1 MRTFLQRHRAT
12 LWRSGM
18 LCMLAAVLSLCPGA
32 HAAPAPAAPKTIVI
46 GLIPELNIF
55 RQKERF
61 QPLEEYLSKKA
72 GVPVHFTVLSRY
84 GNIIDRFAAGDLDG
98 AFFGSFTGAL
108 AIRKL
113 GIVPLA
119 RPLNE
124 DHTSTYQGY
133 IFVRKDSGITKAAA
147 MKGKRMAFV
156 DKATTAGY
164 IFPLAWLRENGI
176 PSPDGFFREQFF
188 TGSHDASIGAVLN
201 GKADVGAAKHSV
213 YEQVRMEEPRV
224 ERELVVIA
232 RSPWVPSNGLC
243 VRKDLDP
250 GLQKALKEALLGL
263 DREPEGKQILRQLN
277 ALSFIETTAKD
288 YEPVFDLVRKAGI
301 DIRTYQYRNE

>member
-1 MRTFLQRHRAT
+1 MRTILHHSPAAR
-12 LWRSGM
+12 WRNGM
-18 LCMLAAVLSLCPGA
+18 LGLLAAVLCLGLGA
-32 HAAPAPAAPKTIVI
+32 HAAPAPPAPKTLVI

-55 RQKERF
+55 RQKDRF
-61 QPLEEYLSKKA
+61 HPLEEYLSKKI

-84 GNIIDRFAAGDLDG
+84 GNIIERFSTGNLDG

-113 GIVPLA
+113 GVVPLA

-124 DHTSTYQGY
+124 DHTSAYQGY
-133 IFVRKDSGITKAAA
+133 LFVRKDSGITTAAA

-164 IFPLAWLRENGI
+164 IFPLAWLRENGV
-176 PSPDGFFREQFF
+176 PSPDGFFGEQFF
-188 TGSHDASIGAVLN
+188 TGSHDGSIGAVLD

-213 YEQVRMEEPRV
+213 YEQIRQEDPRV
-224 ERELVVIA
+224 DRELVVIA

-250 GLQKALKEALLGL
+250 RLQKALKKALLGL
-263 DREPEGKQILRQLN
+263 DKDPDGKRVLRQLN

-288 YEPVFDLVRKAGI
+288 YEPVFDLARKAGI
-301 DIRTYQYRNE
+301 DIHTYRYRND